1 MTSSRSAL
9 DLRGERTAPGAFA
22 REMWASRSLVVLLA
36 RKEFVVRFRRTTF
49 GALWAVALPL
59 TQAVVLAVVLSRLV
73 GKSDLAGDVDVP
85 FAVFVF
91 SGMVAWTFFS
101 SAVADG
107 STAIVD
113 GAAMSTKI
121 YFPRLVFPL
130 VVVGANTY
138 GLVVGTGLL
147 LVMSIVSGAE
157 AGIHTLLVVPA
168 LLLAVALAASL
179 AALLSAVHVYARDV
193 RFIVGA
199 ALLPGFYVTPVFYR
213 LDQAGSAADWLR
225 FNPMA
230 GVVELLRAGTIGTPE
245 DLATLVLISVVWIV
259 VLTAL
264 AVAMHLR
271 YDRVFA
277 DLL

>member
-1 MTSSRSAL
+1 MTNSRHAL
-9 DLRGERTAPGAFA
+9 DLRGERTSPAVFG
-22 REMWASRSLVVLLA
+22 RELWAARSLVVLLA

-59 TQAVVLAVVLSRLV
+59 TQAVVLAIVLSRLV
-73 GKSDLAGDVDVP
+73 GKGDLAGDIDVP

-130 VVVGANTY
+130 VVIGANTY
-138 GLVVGTGLL
+138 GLIVGTVLL
-147 LVMSIVSGAE
+147 LVMSTVSGTPL
-157 AGIHTLLVVPA
+157 GLHTLLVVPA
-168 LLLAVALAASL
+168 LLLVMALAAAFASV
-179 AALLSAVHVYARDV
+179 LSAIHVYARDV

-199 ALLPGFYVTPVFYR
+199 ALLPGFYLTPVFYR
-213 LDQAGSAADWLR
+213 LEQAGSAADWLR
-225 FNPMA
+225 LNPMA
-230 GVVELLRAGTIGTPE
+230 GAVELLRAGTIGASN
-245 DLATLVLISVVWIV
+245 DLGLLVLISLGWIAALTVVAV
-259 VLTAL
+259 VL
-264 AVAMHLR
+264 HLR

>member
-1 MTSSRSAL
+1 MTNSRHAL
-9 DLRGERTAPGAFA
+9 DLRGERTSPGVFA
-22 REMWASRSLVVLLA
+22 RELWAARSLVVLLA

-73 GKSDLAGDVDVP
+73 GKGDLAGDIDVP

-101 SAVADG
+101 NAVADG

-130 VVVGANTY
+130 VAIGANTY

-147 LVMSIVSGAE
+147 LAMAVVSGE
-157 AGIHTLLVVPA
+157 APGLHTLLVVPA
-168 LLLAVALAASL
+168 LLLVVTLAAAF
-179 AALLSAVHVYARDV
+179 AAVLSAIHVYARDV

-199 ALLPGFYVTPVFYR
+199 ALLPGFYLTPVFYR
-213 LDQAGSAADWLR
+213 LEQAGRAADWLR
-225 FNPMA
+225 LNPMA
-230 GVVELLRAGTIGTPE
+230 GAVELLRAGTIGRSS
-245 DLATLVLISVVWIV
+245 DLATLLLVSVAWIAVLMVVAG
-259 VLTAL
+259 AL
-264 AVAMHLR
+264 HLR

>member
-1 MTSSRSAL
+1 MTTSRNAL
-9 DLRGERTAPGAFA
+9 DLRGERTAPALFA
-22 REMWASRSLVVLLA
+22 RELWAARSLVVLLA

-59 TQAVVLAVVLSRLV
+59 TQAVVLAIVLSRLV
-73 GKSDLAGDVDVP
+73 GKGDLAGEIEAP
-85 FAVFVF
+85 FWVFVF

-121 YFPRLVFPL
+121 YFPRIVFPL
-130 VVVGANTY
+130 VVIGANTY
-138 GLVVGTGLL
+138 GLVVGTVLL
-147 LVMSIVSGAE
+147 LVMALSTGA
-157 AGIHTLLVVPA
+157 ALGAHTLLLVPA
-168 LLLAVALAASL
+168 LLLVMALAASL
-179 AALLSAVHVYARDV
+179 ASVLAALHVYARDV

-213 LDQAGSAADWLR
+213 LEQAGSAATWLR
-225 FNPMA
+225 LNPMA
-230 GVVELLRAGTIGTPE
+230 GVVELLRAATIGAPGE
-245 DLATLVLISVVWIV
+245 LATLVLISIAWVIGLFVVAIV
-259 VLTAL
+259 L
-264 AVAMHLR
+264 HLR